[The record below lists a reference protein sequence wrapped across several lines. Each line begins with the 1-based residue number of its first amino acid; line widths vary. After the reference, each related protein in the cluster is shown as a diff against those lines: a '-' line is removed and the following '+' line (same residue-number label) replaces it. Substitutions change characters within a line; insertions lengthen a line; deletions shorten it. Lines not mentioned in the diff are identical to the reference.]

1 MLHTSY
7 MLYVHLLPATIIN
20 TASLPKMAINNLEW
34 VTLVKTLK
42 NIDDMMMVLALD
54 PVHKETC
61 HFTWT
66 YYSDSQQAKFLIL
79 LHIIACLVVK
89 QQIPV
94 LFSLVWPNKTIML
107 TFYTIEGVYSIII
120 LKKKM
125 SSNSAVWNPS
135 FYKLYMWLWKQT
147 LLFKLNRSHN
157 WITMRNN
164 SSNLNFQ
171 LLTWVK

>member
-1 MLHTSY
+1 
-7 MLYVHLLPATIIN
+7 
-20 TASLPKMAINNLEW
+20 
-34 VTLVKTLK
+34 
-42 NIDDMMMVLALD
+42 
-54 PVHKETC
+54 
-61 HFTWT
+61 
-66 YYSDSQQAKFLIL
+66 
-79 LHIIACLVVK
+79 
-89 QQIPV
+89 
-94 LFSLVWPNKTIML
+94 
-107 TFYTIEGVYSIII
+107 
-120 LKKKM
+120 M